1 MLQVAFNSLSN
12 FPLPTSAVK
21 GILRAIYVNT
31 KLIKQYT

>member
-12 FPLPTSAVK
+12 FPLAISAVT